1 MNKLVYSSL
10 VLTLVSTPGFATEWA
25 NLDQEI
31 NNLNASLDS
40 HTATGPKLGGWL
52 RSRFVDTDAEADL
65 DKNGDN
71 ADKQGFQLDAVR
83 LEISG
88 DAGADYGYKVS
99 FDLADGSAELKDA
112 YVTFKLGDMATAKMG
127 QFKTDFLRSS
137 TVAQNRL
144 VLLDR
149 TALGKN
155 ELWDGRQ
162 MGLGIMGNFETIG
175 WSLSAQNG
183 DDGLSGDPVTGD
195 NEHKFAAKVS
205 ADLMGGGIGK
215 AEGAYGANDG
225 TALSAGLS
233 WLDDGSFDA
242 GSAIGL
248 EVGLT
253 MSGFSLAGEFVDL
266 DDDVGNNTPWDIT
279 GSYLF
284 TQNWE
289 AAVRYQDW
297 DDGFDTT
304 QMTVG
309 VNYYISGHDIKWT
322 AQYDTIDSD
331 DADEE
336 KDTLSLGLGVSF

>member
-31 NNLNASLDS
+31 NNLNASL
-40 HTATGPKLGGWL
+40 TAQNATGPKMGGWV
-52 RSRFVDTDAEADL
+52 RSRFVD
-65 DKNGDN
+65 NGDAN
-71 ADKQGFQLDAVR
+71 LQGFAFDAVR

-88 DAGADYGYKVS
+88 DAGSDYGYKVS
-99 FDLADGSAELKDA
+99 FDLADGTAELKDA
-112 YVTFKLGDMATAKMG
+112 YATFKLGDMATAKMG
-127 QFKTDFLRSS
+127 QFKTNFLRSS

-149 TALGKN
+149 TVLGSN
-155 ELWDGRQ
+155 GLWNDRQ
-162 MGLGIMGNFETIG
+162 LGLGIMGNFETIG

-183 DDGLSGDPVTGD
+183 TDGLGD
-195 NEHKFAAKVS
+195 EHKFAAKVS

-253 MSGFSLAGEFVDL
+253 MSGFSLAGEMVDL
-266 DDDVGNNTPWDIT
+266 DDDVGGNTPWDIT

-289 AAVRYQDW
+289 AAVRYQDA
-297 DDGFDTT
+297 DDADNSTI
-304 QMTVG
+304 MTLG

-331 DADEE
+331 DASLEQDAI
-336 KDTLSLGLGVSF
+336 SLGLGVSF

>member
-31 NNLNASLDS
+31 NNLNASL
-40 HTATGPKLGGWL
+40 TAQNATGPKMGGWV
-52 RSRFVDTDAEADL
+52 RSRFVD
-65 DKNGDN
+65 NGDAN
-71 ADKQGFQLDAVR
+71 LQGFAFDAVR

-88 DAGADYGYKVS
+88 DAGSDYGYKVS
-99 FDLADGSAELKDA
+99 FDLADGTADLKDA
-112 YVTFKLGDMATAKMG
+112 YATFKLGDMATAKMG
-127 QFKTDFLRSS
+127 QFKTNFLRSS

-149 TALGKN
+149 TVLGSN
-155 ELWDGRQ
+155 GLWNDRQ
-162 MGLGIMGNFETIG
+162 LGLGIMGNFETIG

-183 DDGLSGDPVTGD
+183 TDGLGD
-195 NEHKFAAKVS
+195 EHKFAAKVS

-253 MSGFSLAGEFVDL
+253 MSGFSLAGEMVDL
-266 DDDVGNNTPWDIT
+266 DDDVGGNTPWDIT

-289 AAVRYQDW
+289 AAVRYQDA
-297 DDGFDTT
+297 DDAASTT
-304 QMTVG
+304 IMTLG

-331 DADEE
+331 DASLEQDAI
-336 KDTLSLGLGVSF
+336 SLGLGVSF

>member
-31 NNLNASLDS
+31 NNLNASL
-40 HTATGPKLGGWL
+40 TAQNATGPKMGGWV
-52 RSRFVDTDAEADL
+52 RSRFVDNSDADL
-65 DKNGDN
+65 
-71 ADKQGFQLDAVR
+71 QGFAFDAVR

-88 DAGADYGYKVS
+88 DAGSDYGYKVS
-99 FDLADGSAELKDA
+99 FDLAEGTADLKDA
-112 YVTFKLGDMATAKMG
+112 YATFKLGDMATAKMG
-127 QFKTDFLRSS
+127 QFKTNFLRSS

-149 TALGKN
+149 TVLGSNALWN
-155 ELWDGRQ
+155 ERQ
-162 MGLGIMGNFETIG
+162 LGLGIMGNFETIG

-183 DDGLSGDPVTGD
+183 TDGLGDD
-195 NEHKFAAKVS
+195 HKIAAKIS

-225 TALSAGLS
+225 TALSAGLAYLS
-233 WLDDGSFDA
+233 DDGANA
-242 GSAIGL
+242 GVGETAIGL

-253 MSGFSLAGEFVDL
+253 MSGFSLAGEMVDF
-266 DDDVGNNTPWDIT
+266 DEAGNTPWDIT

-289 AAVRYQDW
+289 AAVRYQDA
-297 DDGFDTT
+297 DDADNSTI
-304 QMTVG
+304 MTLG

-331 DADEE
+331 DASLEQDAI
-336 KDTLSLGLGVSF
+336 SLGLGVSF

>member
-52 RSRFVDTDAEADL
+52 RSRLVDNSDADE
-65 DKNGDN
+65 
-71 ADKQGFQLDAVR
+71 QGFTLDAVR

-112 YVTFKLGDMATAKMG
+112 YATFKLGDMATAKLG
-127 QFKTDFLRSS
+127 NFKTDFLRSS

-155 ELWDGRQ
+155 SLWDDRQ

-183 DDGLSGDPVTGD
+183 NDALGD
-195 NEHKFAAKVS
+195 EHKFAAKVS

-225 TALSAGLS
+225 TAISAGLS

-289 AAVRYQDW
+289 AAVRYQDA
-297 DDGFDTT
+297 DDGSDTT

-322 AQYDTIDSD
+322 AQYDTTDSD
-331 DADEE
+331 DAGLEQDA
-336 KDTLSLGLGVSF
+336 LSLGLGVSF